1 VTWETQFEPWVLEGK
16 EGASVCGGDFGPRHR
31 CAVERAC
38 ACMCA
43 DCLVLEVMDQ
53 ELLKDRH
60 IAEAK
65 IPLLEV
71 FKANQTW

>member
-1 VTWETQFEPWVLEGK
+1 V
-16 EGASVCGGDFGPRHR
+16 R
-31 CAVERAC
+31 
-38 ACMCA
+38 A

-60 IAEAK
+60 IAEAT

-71 FKANQTW
+71 VKANQTW